1 MYNFIKKN
9 NEYNYLLTY
18 IIKNEDIVE
27 VNKVKVSG
35 KLDKTYK
42 EIYINIATF
51 SFIDSAR
58 SVENTL
64 SKFNADTVK
73 IENSKGKN
81 EYRVLIGPYK
91 DAESL
96 LKDLNEDTFKKYEDL
111 SIYLI

>member
-1 MYNFIKKN
+1 MEEKKINDATVSEVLIIKK
-9 NEYNYLLTY
+9 
-18 IIKNEDIVE
+18 EDIVE
-27 VNKVKVSG
+27 VNKVKESS

-58 SVENTL
+58 LVEKTL

-73 IENSKGKN
+73 IENSQGKN

-111 SIYLI
+111 SIFII